1 MKKIIVSIL
10 VVCCLLSCLT
20 GCGNNNTTGNNNP
33 SNNSIEDNA
42 VSNVDNK
49 DSYEIKILDDTFTFP
64 CKYKDIKKA
73 GYTITSDDENKVL
86 NSTSNDK
93 EFVNAVYGDKQLF
106 GMYMIA
112 HGDNIDNAKVLGVTI
127 TASVYENEKF
137 YIEGLELGKA
147 TVNDVVSKLGK
158 PEEPE
163 TYDESAYIL
172 SLIYKNKTV
181 SINFISGVLNS
192 VYVLGE
198 KI

>member
-10 VVCCLLSCLT
+10 VVCCLLSCLA
-20 GCGNNNTTGNNNP
+20 GCGNNNATGNNN
-33 SNNSIEDNA
+33 SGNNSIEDNA

-112 HGDNIDNAKVLGVTI
+112 DGDNIDNAKVLGVTI